1 VPQNGDVPC
10 RAGDDVAGDWLAR
23 ASLLGSTQPFSYN
36 HYNLR
41 WTRPLDSIVPELQ
54 TAPMN
59 PTSSIGFELGMPLLG
74 RHNLSESSLF
84 KLLGHHRWEQI
95 QEKGRVLTSDI
106 RDDAGSRL
114 YATFF
119 FLELHLSPNRPLSHY
134 GENCRL
140 TFHSDLFHYQKV
152 YLDGRYT
159 MAGDAE
165 QWLRASNVFIYQER
179 GPSKLSLST
188 PETMDFSG
196 IPELA
201 AAPDSLDLC
210 RESRLRGSFFGR
222 KTDDLDLYEGDHQFV
237 YQIDADRDLNGAGL
251 VYFANFLSVLDS
263 AERHVLGNL
272 PDAVPAD
279 ILDARSPYL
288 RRIGY
293 FGNAQSTDA
302 LCVGLRSRARVVEEA
317 GGGTVLDLAF
327 DARVRRSSDDKEVV
341 ISSCRKVAAV
351 GPRTDGAV
359 WLQRFLASRP
369 QAKG

>member
-1 VPQNGDVPC
+1 
-10 RAGDDVAGDWLAR
+10 
-23 ASLLGSTQPFSYN
+23 
-36 HYNLR
+36 
-41 WTRPLDSIVPELQ
+41 
-54 TAPMN
+54 MK

-84 KLLGHHRWEQI
+84 KHLGHHRWEQV

-119 FLELHLSPNRPLSHY
+119 FLELHFSPGKPLSHY
-134 GENCRL
+134 GENCRIE
-140 TFHSDLFHYQKV
+140 FNSDLFHYQKA

-159 MAGDAE
+159 MADDPE

-188 PETMDFSG
+188 PETMDFSD
-196 IPELA
+196 IPELD
-201 AAPDSLDLC
+201 AAPDALGLC
-210 RESRLRGSFFGR
+210 RESRLRGSFFER
-222 KTDDLDLYEGDHQFV
+222 ERDDRDLYDGDREFS

-263 AERHVLGNL
+263 AERHVLSNL
-272 PDAVPAD
+272 PDAVPAE
-279 ILDARSPYL
+279 ILDARSPYR

-293 FGNAQSTDA
+293 FGNAQSTDR
-302 LCVGLRSRARVVEEA
+302 LYVGLRSRARVGVDAE
-317 GGGTVLDLAF
+317 GGTLLDLGF

-341 ISSCRKVAAV
+341 ISSCRKVAAIE
-351 GPRTDGAV
+351 PRTDGEA
-359 WLQRFLASRP
+359 WLQRFLTARP
-369 QAKG
+369 QARG